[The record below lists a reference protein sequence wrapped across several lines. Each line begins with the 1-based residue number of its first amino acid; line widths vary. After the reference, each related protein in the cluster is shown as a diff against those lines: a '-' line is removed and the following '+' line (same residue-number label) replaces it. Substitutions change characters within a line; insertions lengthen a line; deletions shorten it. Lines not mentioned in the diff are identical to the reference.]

1 MPDMDGIEAATI
13 ISREQAVP
21 IILVSAYHDPE
32 LVQRAESDH
41 VFAYLVKP
49 IGVADLPPAISV
61 AVRRFQEMQALR
73 RESSDLKQALADR
86 KIIEQAKGLV
96 MKVTGADER
105 MAFRRLQ
112 ELAAERNMKLVEAAQ
127 AVIALEKTLA
137 PAPGS
142 ER

>member
-1 MPDMDGIEAATI
+1 
-13 ISREQAVP
+13 
-21 IILVSAYHDPE
+21 
-32 LVQRAESDH
+32 
-41 VFAYLVKP
+41 
-49 IGVADLPPAISV
+49 
-61 AVRRFQEMQALR
+61 
-73 RESSDLKQALADR
+73 
-86 KIIEQAKGLV
+86 
-96 MKVTGADER
+96 